1 MVWKHEKML
10 DLEKALDIQNQ
21 KENNYRI
28 LVETRKDGSRKI
40 KIKKISGPLVQN
52 LLLMI

>member
-28 LVETRKDGSRKI
+28 LVETRKRWKQKD
-40 KIKKISGPLVQN
+40 
-52 LLLMI
+52 